1 MVGEHPEVEVVGMT
15 VPQGRL
21 RRTVPLAALSARAAG
36 GGVTE
41 VLRRRLKG
49 ERGVSIEFHIRN
61 AERYA
66 DVLSRSKGVLM
77 KVGQIL
83 SFVDLSAALDRTYG
97 EVYQAAL
104 ASLQSDAEPMDP
116 VLVAAVIESE
126 LGRGPEDLFA
136 EFASVPIAAASIGQV
151 HVARL
156 HDGTE
161 VAVKVQYPGVA
172 DAIADDL
179 ANTELLF
186 TFVKIVK
193 GIVPQFR
200 SFDVRAI
207 ADEVSERINE
217 ELDYATELAYQRE
230 FAEYYRGHPFIRVP
244 EVFPELSTD
253 RVLTMDMVH
262 GRRWTEVADV
272 DQELRDRWG
281 EVLYRFFF
289 GSIARF
295 GMFNADPHP
304 GNYLFHDDGTV
315 TFLDF
320 GCSKRLDPKTQRGLW
335 ETASAAVNGEAE
347 RLLRA
352 YIEHGFARAD
362 DPPPADKL
370 LAWFGHNFSPL
381 HLPQPFTFTPEF
393 VADLLAHMANMD
405 KDVRR
410 HSTVP
415 KDFVFTNRIFVGLY
429 SVLAALDAT
438 ADWHAIFEENLTGE
452 PTTELGRADAEFFA
466 ARTTK

>member
-1 MVGEHPEVEVVGMT
+1 MT
-15 VPQGRL
+15 IPQGRL
-21 RRTVPLAALSARAAG
+21 RRTAPLAAISARAAG
-36 GGVTE
+36 GGVVD

-49 ERGVSIEFHIRN
+49 ERGASVEFHVRN

-83 SFVDLSAALDRTYG
+83 SFVDISAALDRTYG

-126 LGRGPEDLFA
+126 LGRGPEELFA
-136 EFASVPIAAASIGQV
+136 QFSPTPIAAASIGQV

-156 HDGTE
+156 HDGAE

-172 DAIADDL
+172 DAIGDDL

-186 TFVKIVK
+186 TFVKIAK
-193 GIVPQFR
+193 GMIPQFR
-200 SFDVRAI
+200 SFDVRAL
-207 ADEVSERINE
+207 ADEISERISE
-217 ELDYATELAYQRE
+217 ELDYAAELANQIE
-230 FAEYYRGHPFIRVP
+230 FAEHYRGHPFVRVP
-244 EVFPELSTD
+244 EVFPELSSD
-253 RVLTMDMVH
+253 RVLTMEMVH
-262 GRRWTEVADV
+262 GRRWTETADV
-272 DQELRDRWG
+272 DQALRDRWG
-281 EVLYRFFF
+281 EVVHRFFF

-295 GMFNADPHP
+295 GLFNADPHP

-320 GCSKRLDPKTQRGLW
+320 GCVKRLSPEAQRGFW
-335 ETASAAVNGEAE
+335 DMPSAAIANDAD
-347 RLLRA
+347 RLLRV
-352 YIEHGFARAD
+352 YIDYGFTRAD

-370 LAWFGHNFSPL
+370 LAWFRQNFASF

-393 VADLLAHMANMD
+393 VAELLGHMANMD

-410 HSTVP
+410 HSNVP
-415 KDFVFTNRIFVGLY
+415 KDFLFTNRIFIGLY
-429 SVLAALDAT
+429 SVLGALRAT
-438 ADWHAIFEENLTGE
+438 ADWRALFDEDVTGE
-452 PTTELGRADAEFFA
+452 PTTELGRREADFFA
-466 ARTTK
+466 TKDNA